1 MDNCTGVPTS
11 SSLVAC
17 TEPDGSEVFEMKR
30 EGSAL
35 DTVTL
40 LLVSLSIGMS
50 VSAQLLLRSGMA
62 ELSELSGVQLYVTA
76 VSSWPVPT
84 GILCYVVGTLVWLAV
99 LSRLDLAV
107 VYPLGSFNYVLVTLL
122 SATVLGE
129 IVSPLRWA
137 GTALILIGILVIAA
151 GERRQERAS

>member
-1 MDNCTGVPTS
+1 
-11 SSLVAC
+11 
-17 TEPDGSEVFEMKR
+17 MKR